1 MKLVHLSDLHLG
13 HRAFDRQDRGVN
25 VRERDISLAFHRA
38 LEEVVRVSPDL
49 VVITGDVFDRPDPS
63 PAALVSLTRGLE
75 SLRSALPDA
84 PVHLVAGARD
94 TPRRTGDNGALAAMD
109 AFPHVE
115 AATSIPRNVVYE
127 DRSLHV
133 QLLPHRAVLRGPHPV
148 TEPDPRARWNVLAAY
163 GRVSLDEGPG
173 LQVDPSGWSY
183 VALGSEHGYR
193 VVSPGVVYAGA
204 LERVGPAPWREAGE
218 EKGFVVVDLEEGT
231 HRFHAIPGRAVVA
244 LAPTRA
250 PRGAPAALRDRFQEV
265 VREIPGGIGR
275 KIVRV
280 RLRGPTPSD
289 LVELAEPLLEL
300 DRQALHLSVEV
311 DDPGGGIRPESADS
325 LAERAR
331 AALDDTAPEGT
342 AALLDRLLVAGES
355 VADVPAPTSG
365 EDEE

>member
-1 MKLVHLSDLHLG
+1 VKLVHLSDLHLG

-25 VRERDISLAFHRA
+25 LRERDISLAFHRA
-38 LEEVVRVSPDL
+38 LEQVVRLAPDL

-75 SLRSALPDA
+75 SLRGALPDT

-94 TPRRTGDNGALAAMD
+94 TPRRSGDNGALAAMD

-115 AATSIPRNVVYE
+115 AATSIPRNVIYRE
-127 DRSLHV
+127 RSLHV

-148 TEPDPRARWNVLAAY
+148 TEPDPRARWNVLVAY
-163 GRVSLDEGPG
+163 GRVSTGEGPG
-173 LQVDPSGWSY
+173 LHVDASGWDY

-193 VVSPGVVYAGA
+193 ALTPRVVHAGA

-218 EKGFVVVDLEEGT
+218 EKGFVVADLDEGT
-231 HRFHAIPGRAVVA
+231 HRFHPVPGRPVVA

-250 PRGAPAALRDRFQEV
+250 PRDAPAALRARFAEV
-265 VREIPGGIGR
+265 VREIPGGIAG

-289 LVELAEPLLEL
+289 LMELAEVLPEA
-300 DRQALHLSVEV
+300 DRQAVHLSVEV

-331 AALDDTAPEGT
+331 ASLPDDAPEGT
-342 AALLDRLLVAGES
+342 AALLDQLLVAGES
-355 VADVPAPTSG
+355 VPG
-365 EDEE
+365 GRGG

>member
-25 VRERDISLAFHRA
+25 LRERDISSAFHRA
-38 LEEVVRVSPDL
+38 LDEVVKVAPEL

-75 SLRSALPDA
+75 SLRSALPET

-94 TPRRTGDNGALAAMD
+94 TPRRAGDNGALAAMD

-127 DRSLHV
+127 QRSLHV
-133 QLLPHRAVLRGPHPV
+133 QLLPHRAILRGPHPV
-148 TEPDPRARWNVLAAY
+148 TEPDPRARWNVLVAY

-173 LQVDPSGWSY
+173 LQVDASAWSY

-193 VVSPGVVYAGA
+193 ALTPGVVYAGA

-218 EKGFVVVDLEEGT
+218 EKGFVVADLEAGT
-231 HRFHAIPGRAVVA
+231 HRFHAVPGRAVVA

-250 PRGAPAALRDRFQEV
+250 PRGAGAALRDRFQEV
-265 VREIPGGIGR
+265 VREVPGGIGG

-289 LVELAEPLLEL
+289 LMELAGVLPEL

-331 AALDDTAPEGT
+331 AALPDDAPEGA
-342 AALLDRLLVAGES
+342 AALLDQLLMAGET
-355 VADVPAPTSG
+355 A
-365 EDEE
+365 